1 MHWHPVTEM
10 EALEQQ
16 KKAKE
21 EAAATS
27 ATAPNTSAQPFTP
40 DYAAGLMAPATPVSA
55 VKHAVMYPSCALF
68 LLLFPSPVLCES
80 CESCSHVAFLHPFP
94 SSVSQSCTESVTV

>member
-1 MHWHPVTEM
+1 M

-40 DYAAGLMAPATPVSA
+40 DYAAGLMAPATPVSIIVVYLA
-55 VKHAVMYPSCALF
+55 CTPF
-68 LLLFPSPVLCES
+68 LLPFLTPVLLACK
-80 CESCSHVAFLHPFP
+80 LMYW
-94 SSVSQSCTESVTV
+94 SSVLSLLLVLFWGDPVWVMGR

>member
-1 MHWHPVTEM
+1 M

-40 DYAAGLMAPATPVSA
+40 DYAAGLMAPATPVSIVVVHLA
-55 VKHAVMYPSCALF
+55 CTPF
-68 LLLFPSPVLCES
+68 LLPFLTPVS
-80 CESCSHVAFLHPFP
+80 CKLMYL
-94 SSVSQSCTESVTV
+94 SSVLSLLLVLF

>member
-1 MHWHPVTEM
+1 MSHVLVKISCLLWHPAAEM

-40 DYAAGLMAPATPVSA
+40 DYAAGLMAPATPVSVVVVYLA
-55 VKHAVMYPSCALF
+55 CTPVPSSIPHSCA
-68 LLLFPSPVLCES
+68 V
-80 CESCSHVAFLHPFP
+80 
-94 SSVSQSCTESVTV
+94 SV

>member
-68 LLLFPSPVLCES
+68 LLLFPSHVLW
-80 CESCSHVAFLHPFP
+80 V
-94 SSVSQSCTESVTV
+94 